1 VVVGGTGFYLRALL
15 EGLFPGP
22 VRDPAIRARLERH
35 EEKRRGSLHRILS
48 RLDPVA
54 ASRIHSNDKNKI
66 IRALEVRLVE
76 GKTMS
81 ELFDRGRER
90 LEDFRPIKIGLN
102 PPRPLLYQRID
113 ARASRI
119 FEQGLVDEVR
129 GLLAAGVRRDSK
141 PFESLG
147 YKQALDVIEGRLT
160 REQALAATQLETRRY
175 AKRQLTWFR
184 KEHGVHWL
192 SGFGQEPAVGQ
203 KALALL
209 ADKF

>member
-1 VVVGGTGFYLRALL
+1 
-15 EGLFPGP
+15 
-22 VRDPAIRARLERH
+22 
-35 EEKRRGSLHRILS
+35 
-48 RLDPVA
+48 
-54 ASRIHSNDKNKI
+54 
-66 IRALEVRLVE
+66 
-76 GKTMS
+76 MS
-81 ELFDRGRER
+81 ELFDRGREG
-90 LEDFRPIKIGLN
+90 LEGFRPIKIGLN
-102 PPRPLLYQRID
+102 PPRPLLYQRMD
-113 ARASRI
+113 ARAVGI

-184 KEHGVHWL
+184 REHGVHWL
-192 SGFGQEPAVGQ
+192 FGFGQEPAVQQ

-209 ADKF
+209 ADEF